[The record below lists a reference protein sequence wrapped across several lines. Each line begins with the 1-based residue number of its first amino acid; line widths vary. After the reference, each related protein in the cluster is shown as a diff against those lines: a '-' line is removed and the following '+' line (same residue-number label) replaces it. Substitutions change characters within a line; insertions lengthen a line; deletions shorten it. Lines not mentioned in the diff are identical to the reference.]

1 MKQKTPRKQQILEA
15 LATEL
20 EQSPGARIT
29 TALLARAS
37 GITEAALYRHF
48 PSKTRMFEELI
59 AFAEES
65 VFSRINQILAE
76 EKGTGERCARI
87 LYLLLGFAE
96 RNPGITRL
104 LLGDVLAGEDER
116 LLSRVDRFFDR
127 LETQFRQILRESRLR
142 EDAGSTVAPEES
154 AALLLALVEGRLR
167 RFVRS
172 RFRESPLAGWETQ
185 WRLLLPVILT

>member
-1 MKQKTPRKQQILEA
+1 MTQKIPRKQQILEA
-15 LATEL
+15 LASQL

-37 GITEAALYRHF
+37 GVTEAALYRHF
-48 PSKTRMFEELI
+48 PSKARMFEELI

-65 VFSRINQILAE
+65 VFSRVNQILAD
-76 EKGTGERCARI
+76 EKETGERCSRMI
-87 LYLLLGFAE
+87 YLLLGFAE

-116 LLSRVDRFFDR
+116 LQGRVDRFFDR
-127 LETQFRQILRESRLR
+127 LETQFRQILREARLR
-142 EDAGSTVAPEES
+142 ESRVSVATPEES
-154 AALLLALVEGRLR
+154 ATLLLALVEGRLR

-172 RFRESPLAGWETQ
+172 RFRDSPLAGWEVQ
-185 WRLLLPVILT
+185 WRLLEPLILT

>member
-1 MKQKTPRKQQILEA
+1 MKQKIPRKQQILEA
-15 LATEL
+15 LASEL

-76 EKGTGERCARI
+76 EKGTGERCTRI

-127 LETQFRQILRESRLR
+127 LETQFRQILREARLR
-142 EDAGSTVAPEES
+142 EDGGSAVTPEES

-185 WRLLLPVILT
+185 WRLLLPAILA

>member
-1 MKQKTPRKQQILEA
+1 MNQKVPRKQQILEA
-15 LATEL
+15 LASEL

-37 GITEAALYRHF
+37 GVTEAALYRHF
-48 PSKTRMFEELI
+48 PSKARMFEELI

-76 EKGTGERCARI
+76 EKGTGERCSRV

-96 RNPGITRL
+96 RNPGISRL
-104 LLGDVLAGEDER
+104 LLGDVLAGEEER
-116 LLSRVDRFFDR
+116 LQSRVDRFFDR
-127 LETQFRQILRESRLR
+127 LETQFRQILREARLR
-142 EDAGSTVAPEES
+142 EEGTAVAAPEES

-185 WRLLLPVILT
+185 WRLLQPAILA